1 MNQNTAGRVVVVEGA
16 PTKDKREGKAQ
27 KRKTLQIRK
36 NNQSEKKTQIF
47 EEKVRKET
55 GEKQKRGE
63 STRGDSTGKSSE
75 KDFKMNRRQQNKVEI

>member
-36 NNQSEKKTQIF
+36 NNQSEKKT
-47 EEKVRKET
+47 
-55 GEKQKRGE
+55 
-63 STRGDSTGKSSE
+63 
-75 KDFKMNRRQQNKVEI
+75 

>member
-63 STRGDSTGKSSE
+63 STGE
-75 KDFKMNRRQQNKVEI
+75 IRQERAVRKTSK

>member
-1 MNQNTAGRVVVVEGA
+1 MTKNKRMNQNTAGRVVVVEGA
-16 PTKDKREGKAQ
+16 PTKDKREGKTQ

-63 STRGDSTGKSSE
+63 SIRGRFDKKE
-75 KDFKMNRRQQNKVEI
+75 Q

>member
-16 PTKDKREGKAQ
+16 PMKDKREGKAQ

-55 GEKQKRGE
+55 GKKQKRGE
-63 STRGDSTGKSSE
+63 LTGE
-75 KDFKMNRRQQNKVEI
+75 IQQERAVRKTSK